1 MVDCQA
7 DLLSHLPTRFVVP
20 LIVPNEIPH
29 PMARLH
35 PAFQVDGETRLMAT
49 HLAGSLK
56 VSELAAEIG
65 SLARHDMEISNAL
78 DMLIIGF

>member
-20 LIVPNEIPH
+20 LIAPKELPH

-35 PAFQVDGETRLMAT
+35 PHFRINGETRLLAT
-49 HLAGSLK
+49 HLAGAIK
-56 VSELAAEIG
+56 VSEFASEIG
-65 SLARHDMEISNAL
+65 SLADQDTEISNAL